1 MSATILP
8 PVTEQADH
16 RPATRSTARAAA
28 SRLPAWAREPLLH
41 FLLLGAVLF
50 AVDALLVSR
59 EEDPNRIV
67 VGPEVDAEAR
77 QAFKAARGRDPDAAE
92 LQALRQVWLDNEVL
106 YREGIALG
114 LDRGDKAIR
123 ERVIFKALSMVDA
136 GTQRPQYDE
145 AALRAWFEKN
155 HARYDEPQR
164 FNFQEA
170 VLAGDSNEG
179 TVRAFAQALN
189 AGGTPEQQ
197 AGLRVFKDRPR
208 DNLLQSYG
216 EQFVDALATMT
227 PGTWQAVNGRDGW
240 RAVQLQSVLPAIPA
254 DFEALRNV
262 VQQDWTDAELS
273 QQRSDAVRKLAEKY
287 SIEMPQ

>member
-8 PVTEQADH
+8 PVTEQVDH
-16 RPATRSTARAAA
+16 RPAARSSAGAAA

-145 AALRAWFEKN
+145 AVLRAWFEKN

>member
-8 PVTEQADH
+8 PVTEQIDH
-16 RPATRSTARAAA
+16 RTAAVSTAQA
-28 SRLPAWAREPLLH
+28 SRPRLPAWAREPLLH

-50 AVDALLVSR
+50 AADAVLVSR
-59 EEDPNRIV
+59 AEDPKRIV

-77 QAFKAARGRDPDAAE
+77 QAFKAARNRDPDAAE

-106 YREGIALG
+106 YREGMALG

-145 AALRAWFEKN
+145 AVLRAWFGKH

-164 FNFQEA
+164 FSFQEA
-170 VLAGDSNEG
+170 VLAGDSSEG
-179 TVRAFAQALN
+179 AVRAFAQALN
-189 AGGTPEQQ
+189 AGGAPDQQ

-216 EQFVDALATMT
+216 EQFVDSLATT
-227 PGTWQAVNGRDGW
+227 PGLWQAVNSRDGW

-273 QQRSDAVRKLAEKY
+273 QQRSDAVRKLAAGY
-287 SIEMPQ
+287 RIEMPQ